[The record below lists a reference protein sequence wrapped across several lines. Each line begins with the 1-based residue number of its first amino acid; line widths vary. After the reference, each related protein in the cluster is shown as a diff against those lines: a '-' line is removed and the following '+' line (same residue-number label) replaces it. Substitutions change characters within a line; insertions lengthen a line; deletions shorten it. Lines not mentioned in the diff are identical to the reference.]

1 MGHFNRPPAES
12 DAQSVTVLA
21 DNRRIT
27 RETVQYMVDVARERG
42 GAYKAAILI
51 GDLGDP
57 NAVNRRD
64 GFFDIVDQ
72 HKNLIEVVARIPTDW
87 NADKAFSGLTNAF
100 QANPDINFLF
110 TSSDFMFQIGR
121 AHV

>member
-1 MGHFNRPPAES
+1 MVHFNRPPADS

-72 HKNLIEVVARIPTDW
+72 HKDLIEVVARIPTDW
-87 NADKAFSGLTNAF
+87 NADKAFSG
-100 QANPDINFLF
+100 
-110 TSSDFMFQIGR
+110 QIGR

>member
-1 MGHFNRPPAES
+1 MGIS
-12 DAQSVTVLA
+12 DWRSDVCSSDLSVTVLA

-51 GDLGDP
+51 GDLGDQ

-72 HKNLIEVVARIPTDW
+72 HKDLIEVVDNGCESGRERVGKYGWSPGAARSLQH
-87 NADKAFSGLTNAF
+87 KQG
-100 QANPDINFLF
+100 
-110 TSSDFMFQIGR
+110 
-121 AHV
+121 